1 MESQRQRKFSRLILK
16 EISEIFQ
23 QDRKGI
29 VGNHFITVVDVRM
42 SPDLSVAKVY
52 ISFMLEKEKQETF
65 DMINSHK
72 GEIRN
77 LLGQKIGK
85 QVRKIPE
92 LIFYMDEVEE
102 KAARIEEILKNLD
115 IPPSPESDKDKDKS

>member
-23 QDRKGI
+23 RDRKGI
-29 VGNHFITVVDVRM
+29 VGDHFFTVVDVRM
-42 SPDLSVAKVY
+42 SPDLSVAKIY
-52 ISFMLEKEKQETF
+52 ISFMLDKDKEEAF
-65 DMINSHK
+65 ERINTHK
-72 GEIRN
+72 SEIRN
-77 LLGQKIGK
+77 LLGQRIGK

-102 KAARIEEILKNLD
+102 KAARIEEILRNLD
-115 IPPSPESDKDKDKS
+115 IPYIDMNKFT